1 MRGSAAGAAAAQ
13 GSAAGAVAAR
23 DWAARA
29 AAGSPVEASKRVW
42 RKPTYWPRGVR
53 CIGGMNGANS
63 SPAATRVTRVMRPSR
78 WITRYSLYA
87 RVCVKAVTRPRLGKT
102 RR

>member
-53 CIGGMNGANS
+53 CIGGMTLIRALVRNLRTCPTMPREKAQAANLRGRKYRCGGQGRT
-63 SPAATRVTRVMRPSR
+63 A
-78 WITRYSLYA
+78 L
-87 RVCVKAVTRPRLGKT
+87 
-102 RR
+102 